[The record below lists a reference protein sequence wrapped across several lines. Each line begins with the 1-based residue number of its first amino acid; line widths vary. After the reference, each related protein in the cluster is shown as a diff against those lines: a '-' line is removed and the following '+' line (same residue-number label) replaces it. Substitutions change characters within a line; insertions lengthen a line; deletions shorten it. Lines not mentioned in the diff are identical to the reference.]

1 MLRWVDN
8 ADLSSS
14 WDCDGGGQ
22 FDDEHD
28 EQPDIV
34 EDEDDD
40 EDEDEED
47 EAVDLR
53 LPVVVVVVWFVCAV
67 LLSRYIH
74 IYF

>member
-1 MLRWVDN
+1 M
-8 ADLSSS
+8 S
-14 WDCDGGGQ
+14 WDGGQ

-53 LPVVVVVVWFVCAV
+53 LPVVVVVWFVCAV
-67 LLSRYIH
+67 LLSNNTY